1 MAGTARVW
9 PSPIPRDMHYHLV
22 RRGVATLGT
31 PRYNPCTMV
40 LRSLLAL
47 GAAWLAVGAAAQN
60 VTFPPRPTAGAVAD
74 EAQVLSKEDRAE
86 INRMS
91 AKAAAEHGSLI
102 VVAVVKSQKAHH
114 APYLTVEQYAR
125 LLFDNWGPGS
135 QTNNKGML
143 LFVSIDDRKAR
154 IEVGGGWMG
163 QINSDAQRVMDEMI
177 IPEFKQKRY
186 SEGIL
191 AGVRGLQSIRA
202 SVAEPVRA
210 TPYSDPYG
218 SSSRPMIPRGDGAGS
233 AGLLACC
240 FAPLALLAR
249 FFGGGGGGG
258 WGGGSSGMNHWNS
271 GFMGGGGGFS
281 GGGGGGGGGFSGGSG
296 GGGGASGSW

>member
-1 MAGTARVW
+1 
-9 PSPIPRDMHYHLV
+9 
-22 RRGVATLGT
+22 
-31 PRYNPCTMV
+31 MV

-47 GAAWLAVGAAAQN
+47 GVAWLAAGAAAQD
-60 VTFPPRPTAGAVAD
+60 VTFPPRPSAGAVAD
-74 EAQVLSKEDRAE
+74 EVQILSKQDRAE
-86 INRMS
+86 IDRIS
-91 AKAAAEHGSLI
+91 AQAAAEHGSLI
-102 VVAVVKSQKAHH
+102 VVAIVKSQKAHN
-114 APYLTVEQYAR
+114 AAYLTVEQYAR

-135 QTNNKGML
+135 QTHNKGML

-163 QINSDAQRVMDEMI
+163 QINGDAQRVMDQMI

-191 AGVRGLQSIRA
+191 AGVRGLEAIRA
-202 SVAEPVRA
+202 SVTDPVRSV
-210 TPYSDPYG
+210 PSSYPDPYA
-218 SSSRPMIPRGDGAGS
+218 SSSQPIIPRGDGAGS

-249 FFGGGGGGG
+249 FLGGGGGGG
-258 WGGGSSGMNHWNS
+258 WGGGSSGMNHWHS
-271 GFMGGGGGFS
+271 GFMGGGGGGFSGGGGGFS
-281 GGGGGGGGGFSGGSG
+281 GGGGGGGGFSGGTG